1 MSFENAKKGIGQIFT
16 AEILQL
22 LAAIFTIIGLVMS
35 ITGVAA
41 IVGGG
46 LAESD
51 TAMVGGAIGGVV
63 GVIMTVVGA
72 IFALIGFILYIV
84 GVGTA
89 AKDEENFK
97 RALICLVLALVT
109 SLVGAFTNGIPVLAG
124 IMRILSAVF
133 TLISAISVINGI
145 IILAGKVNNAAVEK
159 KGQTTMKLVI
169 VILVLAIIANVIAM
183 ITGAVL
189 GSAADPSAAML
200 TGAGTTIIISSV
212 MQLIATVLNIIQY
225 FVYLS
230 LLADAKKMFN

>member
-22 LAAIFTIIGLVMS
+22 LAAIFAVIGTVMT
-35 ITGVAA
+35 ITGAAA
-41 IVGGG
+41 IFGGG
-46 LAESD
+46 VAGSD

-63 GVIMTVVGA
+63 GIIMTVVGA

-97 RALICLVLALVT
+97 RALICLVLALIT
-109 SLVGAFTNGIPVLAG
+109 SLVAAFTGGIPVLSG
-124 IMRILSAVF
+124 ILTILSTLF

-145 IILAGKVNNAAVEK
+145 IVLAGKVNNAAVEK
-159 KGQTTMKLVI
+159 KGQSTLKLVI
-169 VILVLAIIANVIAM
+169 CILVLSIVANVIAL

-189 GSAADPSAAML
+189 GSATDISAAML
-200 TGAGTTIIISSV
+200 TGAGATIIVSSV
-212 MQLIATVLNIIQY
+212 MQLIATILNIIQY

-230 LLADAKKMFN
+230 LLSSAKKMFN

>member
-22 LAAIFTIIGLVMS
+22 LAAIFAVIGIVMT
-35 ITGVAA
+35 ITGAAA
-41 IVGGG
+41 IFGGG
-46 LAESD
+46 VAGSD

-63 GVIMTVVGA
+63 GIIMTVVGA

-97 RALICLVLALVT
+97 RALICLVLALIT
-109 SLVGAFTNGIPVLAG
+109 SLVAAFTSGIPVLSG
-124 IMRILSAVF
+124 ILTILSTLF

-145 IILAGKVNNAAVEK
+145 IVLAGKVNNAAVEK
-159 KGQTTMKLVI
+159 KGQSTLKLVI
-169 VILVLAIIANVIAM
+169 CILVLSIVANVIAL

-189 GSAADPSAAML
+189 GSATDISAAML
-200 TGAGTTIIISSV
+200 TGAGATIIVSSV
-212 MQLIATVLNIIQY
+212 MQLIATILNIIQY

-230 LLADAKKMFN
+230 LLSSAKKMFN